1 MVICKRMIKLAALLV
16 LILSLFTLCSCST
29 SKEKTGG
36 NQGIDA
42 NTQNSQDSSQ
52 ESSEKGRVK
61 KCEELIDAVFE
72 IMPDAI
78 FDSRNGTYIYD
89 QNSFEAFEKA
99 DKYYNSLT
107 DEEKS
112 QVSNIDVLEK
122 QRPNYLA
129 LLEKV
134 SKYKIMQEI
143 YLASKEEFIEEIKD
157 RLKDPSSFQ
166 EVSYFPLMPES
177 KDYNGDFEFQAT
189 FTFSATN
196 SFGGRLQEEWRGT
209 VSGTYK
215 NGRVKEIDVDIW
227 SMG

>member
-1 MVICKRMIKLAALLV
+1 MAIYKRKIRLVTLLV
-16 LILSLFTLCSCST
+16 LVLSLLILCSCST
-29 SKEKTGG
+29 SKEETDAD
-36 NQGIDA
+36 QGIDA
-42 NTQNSQDSSQ
+42 NAQDSSQ
-52 ESSEKGRVK
+52 ESLEKLHVK
-61 KCEELIDAVFE
+61 KCEELIDDIFE

-78 FDSRNGTYIYD
+78 FDTLNGTYIYD
-89 QNSFEAFEKA
+89 QDSFEAFEKA

-112 QVSNIDVLEK
+112 QVSNIDILEE

-143 YLASKEEFIEEIKD
+143 YLASKEVFIEEIKA

-166 EVSYFPLMPES
+166 EVSYSPLMLES
-177 KDYNGDFEFQAT
+177 EDYNGDFEFQAT

-196 SFGGRLQEEWRGT
+196 SFGGRLQEKWRGK
-209 VSGTYK
+209 VSGSYK